1 MRACQIRPHGEIVST
16 LVCFAAE
23 LPYRRPIQI
32 GRSLHLIRCDSRT
45 CRGKVLTE
53 RILAKMRARDEA
65 AFTELTRQYGA
76 SIYSLQCWL
85 TGDPS
90 LAEDLTQETF
100 MALWRGISE
109 FRAEASLRT
118 WVHRIAR
125 NVALQH
131 LRRPGVKTVPFADA
145 TDYTAKEDTAEL
157 AERAVLREIVRA
169 ALAELPQ
176 EQREAVV
183 LNKLSGLSH
192 REVAR
197 VMGRPLGTVKWHI
210 AQALDKLHESLAR
223 KGVISNEV

>member
-1 MRACQIRPHGEIVST
+1 MT
-16 LVCFAAE
+16 
-23 LPYRRPIQI
+23 
-32 GRSLHLIRCDSRT
+32 
-45 CRGKVLTE
+45 TE
-53 RILAKMRARDEA
+53 RAFVQQLRAGQDA
-65 AFTELTRQYGA
+65 AFEEMARQYGA
-76 SIYSLQCWL
+76 RIYDLHCWL
-85 TGDPS
+85 TGDPT

-131 LRRPGVKTVPFADA
+131 LRRPGVKTVPLADA
-145 TDYTAKEDTAEL
+145 ADYAAKEDTPEL
-157 AERAVLREIVRA
+157 AARAMLREIVRA
-169 ALAELPQ
+169 AIAELPQ

-197 VMGRPLGTVKWHI
+197 VLEKPIGTVKWHI
-210 AQALDKLHESLAR
+210 AQALDGLHASLAR
-223 KGVISNEV
+223 KGVTGNEV